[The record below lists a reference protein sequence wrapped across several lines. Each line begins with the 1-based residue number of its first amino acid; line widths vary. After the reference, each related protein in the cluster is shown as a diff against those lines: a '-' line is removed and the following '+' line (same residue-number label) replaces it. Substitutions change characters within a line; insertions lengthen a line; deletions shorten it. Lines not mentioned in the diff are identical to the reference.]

1 MRGNSRTSVLIA
13 GVAILSIV
21 ALLGVQTWATVARD
35 EMPLFSLVH
44 AAPDGRVFVLLD
56 GNLYVESPTGE
67 SLEVIPLSRFG
78 VQHFEGDFA
87 VLSDDSIILERG
99 RVRGEEPLQR
109 CALKT
114 GECRELDGAGG
125 ESLQVGVAFRLAVD
139 EPHQRIRVA
148 YTAHHQVLLSDFEG
162 RVLSRQFRS
171 CRYPSAMAR
180 VAEDEFLVSDTRG
193 ARIVRVSGRDED
205 FGTELGQF
213 SVQRWSAQPGHTRPK
228 GVAITGDG
236 TRWIVMTDEN
246 IGNGELYRLGR
257 DASTPTR
264 IPLPENTDT
273 MFPEAL
279 ADSVLLPDGGVY
291 RIHRFTLDGTRM
303 SDFGSPELKA
313 RLAGFATRTRTL
325 GFVFKGSYIGLLL
338 VSLPML
344 IAALWMQRKA
354 AAAEDRVL
362 GPVESQAGG
371 GEPYRNPESS
381 LRELRG
387 EYLFQRRFTV
397 LDAREVRRVGLLM
410 GGALCVVLPAA
421 AAHAGGRHG
430 RPPSPRRL
438 ELGAHRLVPGSGD
451 RGAGLYGGLALPMS
465 QARAPVARCAGP
477 PLCLVLQR
485 AARAAPSSGSKLGA
499 GVGGDRTHHAESG
512 GRRAGRHGVVLRA
525 AGPERQEAAHQRLVL
540 APRG

>member
-1 MRGNSRTSVLIA
+1 MSA
-13 GVAILSIV
+13 G
-21 ALLGVQTWATVARD
+21 
-35 EMPLFSLVH
+35 
-44 AAPDGRVFVLLD
+44 
-56 GNLYVESPTGE
+56 
-67 SLEVIPLSRFG
+67 
-78 VQHFEGDFA
+78 
-87 VLSDDSIILERG
+87 
-99 RVRGEEPLQR
+99 
-109 CALKT
+109 K
-114 GECRELDGAGG
+114 LDGAGG

-180 VAEDEFLVSDTRG
+180 IAEDEFLVSDTRG

-205 FGTELGQF
+205 FGKELGEF
-213 SVQRWSAQPGHTRPK
+213 SVQGWSAQPGHTRPK

-257 DASTPTR
+257 EASTPTR

-354 AAAEDRVL
+354 ATAEEWVS
-362 GPVESQAGG
+362 GPVESLAGD
-371 GEPYRNPESS
+371 GEPYRNPESRS
-381 LRELRG
+381 RELRG

-410 GGALCVVLPAA
+410 AVPYALLCLLLPLMLVGSMAVLRPSGDWNWGPIVWFLGLEIVGLGCMAVW
-421 AAHAGGRHG
+421 HFQCHRHE
-430 RPPSPRRL
+430 RL
-438 ELGAHRLVPGSGD
+438 SLDARGLRYVSSFSGLLAPLHRLVPSWE
-451 RGAGLYGGLALPMS
+451 LAWEEIEHI
-465 QARAPVARCAGP
+465 
-477 PLCLVLQR
+477 
-485 AARAAPSSGSKLGA
+485 
-499 GVGGDRTHHAESG
+499 T
-512 GRRAGRHGVVLRA
+512 LRA
-525 AGPERQEAAHQRLVL
+525 AAGGRAGAGWYYELRDRSGKKRRINALSWRLVGEDETGLTLQSAQRFSPAEIQAVIRKTRLHRQL
-540 APRG
+540 AEHLPALTSSR